1 MATIRASCPDC
12 GDVELTTSQVNVRIC
27 DDDKTGTYSFACP
40 VCSTTVVKPAETRT
54 IDLLVASGVRFSTW
68 RLPAELYESKT
79 GAPITH
85 DDLLDFHEFLRDD
98 EALKSAIDEVLRSGT

>member
-27 DDDKTGTYSFACP
+27 DDDKSGTYSFSCP
-40 VCSTTVVKPAETRT
+40 DCGTTVVKPAETRT

-68 RLPAELYESKT
+68 RLPAELYEAKT
-79 GAPITH
+79 GEPITH
-85 DDLLDFHEFLRDD
+85 DDLLDFHELLRDD
-98 EALKSAIDEVLRSGT
+98 SALASAIDEVLRS